1 MKPSKYFSREEIF
14 DLIISVL
21 VVTLVFSYPDFSVF
35 YIYLA
40 AVVLGFVLH
49 ELAHKF
55 TAMRF
60 GCVSF
65 FKAWPAG
72 LLFGIVFMLGGIK
85 LVAPGAV
92 LIFPFRFGRWGYRT
106 PRLTVDEE
114 GLIAFAGPALNL
126 IVALA
131 FLLIG
136 TSWAT
141 FISSVNA
148 QLALLNLLP
157 LPPLDGSKIIKWKVW
172 VWLFVFVISL
182 LIVVW

>member
-1 MKPSKYFSREEIF
+1 MKIGKYFSREEVF
-14 DLIISVL
+14 DLVISVM
-21 VVTLVFSYPDFSVF
+21 VVALVFSYPDFNVF
-35 YIYLA
+35 YLYLV
-40 AVVLGFVLH
+40 AVGLGFVLH

-55 TAMRF
+55 TAIRF
-60 GCVSF
+60 GCASF

-92 LIFPFRFGRWGYRT
+92 LIYPFRFGRWGYRN

-114 GLIAFAGPALNL
+114 GLISFAGPAMNL
-126 IVALA
+126 IIALV

-136 TSWAT
+136 TSWAS
-141 FISSVNA
+141 FISLVNA
-148 QLALLNLLP
+148 ELALLNLLP
-157 LPPLDGSKIIKWKVW
+157 VPPLDGSKIIKWKVW
-172 VWLFVFVISL
+172 VWLFVFVISF